1 MNSLS
6 QMSFAQKLDMPPFWL
21 AGFAAAAYLIAQFDP
36 FATGFSSM
44 GSMQWDGLVLLG
56 LGAVLMVW
64 SIRHMA
70 RAMTTVIPHLE
81 PQHLVTDGPFGF
93 SRNPIYLADALML
106 TGFIFLL
113 GSLVALP
120 VVAGFCVLIEI
131 RFIRAEEA
139 RLLEG
144 FAEGYAKWSTKT
156 RRWL

>member
-1 MNSLS
+1 MSLT
-6 QMSFAQKLDMPPFWL
+6 QKLDMPPFWL
-21 AGFAAAAYLIAQFDP
+21 TGFAALAYLIAQFDP
-36 FATGFSSM
+36 FATGLLSM
-44 GSMQWDGLVLLG
+44 GWKQWSGLVLLG

-64 SIRHMA
+64 SIRHMG
-70 RAMTTVIPHLE
+70 RAKTTVIPHLK

-106 TGFIFLL
+106 TGFILLL

-120 VVAGFCVLIEI
+120 VVAGFVVLIEI

-139 RLLEG
+139 RLVEG
-144 FAEGYAKWSTKT
+144 FAAQYADWSAKT